1 MEVKDYITIGIAI
14 FGWTLAIIQFIISR
28 KHQKHDKI
36 LEKRFEVYSNFMNKM
51 DEMNN
56 KMRTDP
62 KMIFGTSSELM
73 ATLLSG
79 EEEDM
84 NNALV
89 NFNTELVNMTKKS
102 VEPLLIVNQEL
113 NKLKMVCS
121 NEMLPKIEEYKK
133 LTTDYS
139 DEFQIVLNKLSSNK
153 DIEITAKELGNIG
166 HQDRNVRLMT
176 LWKEIET
183 MMRDELGYYSK

>member
-1 MEVKDYITIGIAI
+1 MENKDYITIGIAVL
-14 FGWTLAIIQFIISR
+14 GWTWAIVQFILSR
-28 KHQKHDKI
+28 KHQKQDKI
-36 LEKRFEVYSNFMNKM
+36 LEKRFEVYSTFMNKM

-62 KMIFGTSSELM
+62 NMIFGTSSELM

-121 NEMLPKIEEYKK
+121 NEMLPKIEKYKK

-139 DEFQIVLNKLSSNK
+139 DEFQIVLNKLSTNK
-153 DIEITAKELGNIG
+153 DLEITAKELGNIG
-166 HQDRNVRLMT
+166 HQDRNTQLMT
-176 LWKEIET
+176 LRQEIET
-183 MMRDELGYYSK
+183 MMRDEIGYYSK

>member
-1 MEVKDYITIGIAI
+1 
-14 FGWTLAIIQFIISR
+14 
-28 KHQKHDKI
+28 
-36 LEKRFEVYSNFMNKM
+36 MNKM

-73 ATLLSG
+73 NSLLKG
-79 EEEDM
+79 DEEDM

-89 NFNTELVNMTKKS
+89 QFNSELLNMTKKS

-121 NEMLPKIEEYKK
+121 NKMLPKIEQYKK

-139 DEFQIVLNKLSSNK
+139 DEFQIALNKLSTNK
-153 DIEITAKELGNIG
+153 DLEITAKELGNIG
-166 HQDRNVRLMT
+166 HQDRNLQLID

-183 MMRDELGYYSK
+183 MMREEIEYYSK

>member
-14 FGWTLAIIQFIISR
+14 LGWTWAIIQFIISR

-73 ATLLSG
+73 ATLLTG

-176 LWKEIET
+176 IWKEIET

>member
-1 MEVKDYITIGIAI
+1 MEIKDYITIGIAI
-14 FGWTLAIIQFIISR
+14 LGWTWAIIQFIISR
-28 KHQKHDKI
+28 KHQKYDKI

-79 EEEDM
+79 EEEDR

-89 NFNTELVNMTKKS
+89 KFNTELVNMTKKS

-139 DEFQIVLNKLSSNK
+139 DEFRIVLNKLSSNK

>member
-1 MEVKDYITIGIAI
+1 MEIKDYITIGIAVL
-14 FGWTLAIIQFIISR
+14 GWTWAIIQFILSR
-28 KHQKHDKI
+28 KHQKLDKI

-62 KMIFGTSSELM
+62 KMIFRTSSELM

-89 NFNTELVNMTKKS
+89 KFNEELVNMTKTS

-153 DIEITAKELGNIG
+153 DLEITAKELGNIG
-166 HQDRNVRLMT
+166 HQDRNVQLMT

-183 MMRDELGYYSK
+183 MMRNEIGYYSK

>member
-1 MEVKDYITIGIAI
+1 MEIKDYITIGIAVL
-14 FGWTLAIIQFIISR
+14 GWTWAIIQFRLSR
-28 KHQKHDKI
+28 KHQKQDKI

-79 EEEDM
+79 EEQDM

-89 NFNTELVNMTKKS
+89 KFNEDLVNMTKKS

-121 NEMLPKIEEYKK
+121 NEMLSKIEEYKK

-153 DIEITAKELGNIG
+153 DLEITAKELGNIG
-166 HQDRNVRLMT
+166 HQDRNVQLMT

-183 MMRDELGYYSK
+183 MMRNEIGYYSK

>member
-1 MEVKDYITIGIAI
+1 MEIKDYITIGIAI
-14 FGWTLAIIQFIISR
+14 LGWTWAIIQFILSR
-28 KHQKHDKI
+28 KHQKQDKI
-36 LEKRFEVYSNFMNKM
+36 LEKRFEIYSNFMDKM

-73 ATLLSG
+73 STLLSG
-79 EEEDM
+79 EEGDM
-84 NNALV
+84 NKALV
-89 NFNTELVNMTKKS
+89 KFNEELVNMTKTS

-121 NEMLPKIEEYKK
+121 NKMLPKIEEYKK

-139 DEFQIVLNKLSSNK
+139 DEFQIVLKKLSSNK

-166 HQDRNVRLMT
+166 HQDRNVKLMT
-176 LWKEIET
+176 LWKEIEI
-183 MMRDELGYYSK
+183 MMRDEIGYYSK

>member
-1 MEVKDYITIGIAI
+1 METKDYITLGIAI
-14 FGWTLAIIQFIISR
+14 LGWTWAIIQFILSR
-28 KHQKHDKI
+28 KHQKLDKI
-36 LEKRFEVYSNFMNKM
+36 LEKRFEVYSTFMNKM

-73 ATLLSG
+73 ETLLSG

-139 DEFQIVLNKLSSNK
+139 DEFQIVLNKLSTNK
-153 DIEITAKELGNIG
+153 DLEITAKELGNIG
-166 HQDRNVRLMT
+166 HQDRNTQLMT

-183 MMRDELGYYSK
+183 TMRDEIGYYSK

>member
-14 FGWTLAIIQFIISR
+14 LGWTWAIIQFIISR

-36 LEKRFEVYSNFMNKM
+36 LEKRFEVYSNFMYKM

-79 EEEDM
+79 EEVDM